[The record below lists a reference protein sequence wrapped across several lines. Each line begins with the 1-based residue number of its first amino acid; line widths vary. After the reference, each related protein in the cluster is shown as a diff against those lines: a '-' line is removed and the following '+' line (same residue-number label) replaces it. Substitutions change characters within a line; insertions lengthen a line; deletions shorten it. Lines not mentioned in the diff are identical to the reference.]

1 MFGLLQGIAGAFSA
15 HGANKSLSRLQKL
28 DPTYMANPL
37 AAQYLNQ
44 VKQAYSG
51 RMPGATQA
59 ENNIYTQNANFNDT
73 VGRNATDASQAIA
86 AAAAGQ
92 GQTDQQ
98 LQDLSTKEAQSKYG
112 LLDNLNSAYG
122 ANIAEGD
129 KVYNDN
135 VRRYGDLVA
144 IRGAQQKN
152 RQNAVNGVFNG
163 LQTDFN
169 DFMGLAGGGAFDAGG
184 IFGKKQGAGTPQLI

>member
-1 MFGLLQGIAGAFSA
+1 MFGFLQGIAGAIGA
-15 HGANKSLSRLQKL
+15 HGANKSLSHLQKL
-28 DPTYMANPL
+28 DPSYVANPL

-44 VKQAYSG
+44 VKQAYNG

-73 VGRNATDASQAIA
+73 VGKNATDGSQLIA

-98 LQDLSTKEAQSKYG
+98 LTDLSTKEAGYKTG

-122 ANIAEGD
+122 QSVAEGD
-129 KVYNDN
+129 KVYGDT
-135 VRRYGDLVA
+135 VRRYGDLVS

-152 RQNAVNGVFNG
+152 KQNAINGVFNG
-163 LQTDFN
+163 LNSDIN
-169 DFMGLAGGGAFDAGG
+169 DFMTFASGGAFGSGG
-184 IFGKKQGAGTPQLI
+184 MFGKPAKTPQLI